1 MNLDRELL
9 QELSTDQSW
18 NRGVN
23 YYRNGRVLEPKIE
36 GSTLKAEVSGSSYP
50 YYQVEIETGPSFQAS
65 CSCPY
70 DFGGLCKHII
80 AVGLILID
88 KGDSLPRAEDEKVK
102 IKIELGELIEEL
114 ERDDYLQLLTEMAYR
129 SDWAM
134 GVILDFLE
142 ERKESSSIKVVLK
155 KLDLLQQ
162 EALSVIE
169 EFNRYGGGPR
179 EEEELFYENI
189 YEMIEILESHEIPA
203 GYRQDLIEKFMPEY
217 LWGNSGLDDPTL
229 ELIYTAAESEEDWL
243 TVIDYLEKSD
253 SDFDRKRIMH
263 IYRDKLGEKEK
274 YLELRNKQLEYGTD
288 YYDLACFYRKEGEIE
303 RAVEVAR
310 EGEEQ
315 GAGRIIDNI
324 RFLRKYYQEKGDYQR
339 TLQYYVK
346 EFAKEP
352 SSEKYFAILEF
363 CQEEKEKEEIESKLM
378 EIIKDSGYRRNGVL
392 ASIYEVKG
400 EYEKIL
406 ELVLQEKISPS
417 RCEEI
422 LNSEFPGEMADYY
435 KEQVQKCIDNKKRKS
450 YRRGAQIALKIR
462 EIYTEILGEAEKW
475 QEYYQG
481 ILESYPRHPALQD
494 EFKKACDPEY

>member
-1 MNLDRELL
+1 MTLDRELL
-9 QELSTDQSW
+9 QELSNGQSW

-23 YYRNGRVLEPKIE
+23 YYRSGRVLEAKIE

-50 YYQVEIETGPSFQAS
+50 YYQVEIEIEPSFRAY

-80 AVGLILID
+80 AAGLTLID
-88 KGDSLPRAEDEKVK
+88 EGDALPRAKDEKEK
-102 IKIELGELIEEL
+102 IRIELEELIEDL
-114 ERDDYLQLLTEMAYR
+114 EREDYLQLLTEMAYR
-129 SDWAM
+129 NDWAM
-134 GVILDFLE
+134 GVILDYLE
-142 ERKESSSIKVVLK
+142 ESKGSSSSKVVVK

-162 EALSVIE
+162 EALAVIE
-169 EFNRYGGGPR
+169 EFNRYGGGPE
-179 EEEELFYENI
+179 EEEELFYDRA
-189 YEMIEILESHEIPA
+189 YEMIEMLENHEIPA
-203 GYRQDLIEKFMPEY
+203 EYRRDLIDKFMPEF
-217 LWGNSGLDDPTL
+217 LVGNSGLSDATL
-229 ELIYTAAESEEDWL
+229 DIVYTAAQSEEDWL
-243 TVIDYLEKSD
+243 KVIDYLEKSD
-253 SDFDRKRIMH
+253 SSFDRERIMY
-263 IYRDKLGEKEK
+263 IYRDRLGEKEK
-274 YLELRNKQLEYGTD
+274 YLELRKKKLEYGTD

-378 EIIKDSGYRRNGVL
+378 EIIKGSGYGRSSTL
-392 ASIYEVKG
+392 AAIYEEKE
-400 EYEKIL
+400 EYDKIL
-406 ELVLQEKISPS
+406 ELVLQEEITPG
-417 RCEEI
+417 RYEEI
-422 LNSEFPGEMADYY
+422 LISEFPGEMVDFYQR
-435 KEQVQKCIDNKKRKS
+435 QVQKCIDIKKRKS

-462 EIYTEILGEAEKW
+462 KIFSEIFGETEKW

-481 ILESYPRHPALQD
+481 ILESYTRRPALQD